1 MRPHHSF
8 GILSGLV
15 VLGAVALSSTA
26 AIAGEPDTVETKSV
40 NYVQADLQDESSA
53 AALYERIQRA
63 ARLVCRPPDVR
74 EMDRYRLYKACYDRA
89 VETAV
94 ANVGATALTAVHRSH
109 SRTQAA
115 G

>member
-1 MRPHHSF
+1 MRPHYSF
-8 GILSGLV
+8 GILSGLIL
-15 VLGAVALSSTA
+15 LGTASLSSTA
-26 AIAGEPDTVETKSV
+26 AIAAEPDAVVTRSV
-40 NYVQADLQDESSA
+40 NYGQADLQDEASA

-63 ARLVCRPPDVR
+63 ARAVCQQPNVR
-74 EMDRYRLYKACYDRA
+74 EVDRYRIYKSCYDRA